1 MPTVQE
7 LYSTLFMQLAALLQ
21 AFHAIAE
28 NLGDR

>member
-1 MPTVQE
+1 MQTAQE
-7 LYSTLFMQLAALLQ
+7 LYSTLFMQSATFLQ